1 MPRRD
6 VSPPAASRTG
16 RAADRARVARTA
28 VFLDRDGTLIA
39 DRGPLLDPR
48 ALELLPG
55 VPDALRRLAGAGYR
69 LIVVTNQ
76 SAIGRGLLDLAGLE
90 RIHAALRAA
99 LAAEGTRIDDLY
111 FCPDAPV
118 AASAPESPTARRKP
132 GAGMLFE
139 AARDHALDLARC
151 FMVGDQG
158 RDTLAGKRAGCR
170 ASLLLR
176 TGQGRSFI
184 DRTSD
189 YDVVCD
195 DLQAAADWILAAD
208 RPLSIG

>member
-1 MPRRD
+1 MPRQD
-6 VSPPAASRTG
+6 EIPPPVPRAG
-16 RAADRARVARTA
+16 GAADRVRVARAA

-39 DRGPLLDPR
+39 DRGPLLDPQ

-55 VPDALRRLAGAGYR
+55 VPDALGRLAGAGYR

-90 RIHAALRAA
+90 QIHVALRAA
-99 LAAEGTRIDDLY
+99 LAAEGVRIDDLY

-118 AASAPESPTARRKP
+118 EPPAPEGPTARRKP

-176 TGQGRSFI
+176 TGQGPAFV

-208 RPLSIG
+208 RPLPRG